1 MKKAIVLLLMISVC
15 SIAAAQTCNQPGAL
29 LTVRTAISGD
39 AEYVVFTFVNPHK
52 PKGELNLTKGPFTQT
67 PLNNPIPVKGEQLYR
82 ISFGNS
88 PVHCDTKLYLEPRH
102 KKITDVKRLQNA
114 EGIISYVIGL
124 EKDAAIAAHL
134 VYNYHGFHIVK
145 LKVQ

>member
-1 MKKAIVLLLMISVC
+1 MKKAIVFLLMITGC
-15 SIAAAQTCNQPGAL
+15 SFAMAQTCNQPGAL
-29 LTVRTAISGD
+29 LTARTAISGG

-52 PKGELNLTKGPFTQT
+52 PKGELSLTKGPFTQT
-67 PLNNPIPVKGEQLYR
+67 PLNNPIPVKGDKLYQ

-88 PVHCDTKLYLEPRH
+88 PVHCDTKLYMEAGH
-102 KKITDVKRLQNA
+102 KKIADVKRLQNA

-124 EKDAAIAAHL
+124 QKGASIAAHL

>member
-1 MKKAIVLLLMISVC
+1 MKKAVVFFLLITGC
-15 SIAAAQTCNQPGAL
+15 SFTMAQTCNQPGAL
-29 LTVRTAISGD
+29 LTVRTAVAGD

-52 PKGELNLTKGPFTQT
+52 PKGELNPTTGPFTQT
-67 PLNNPIPVKGEQLYR
+67 PLNNTIPVKGEKLYK
-82 ISFGNS
+82 ISFANS
-88 PVHCDTKLYLEPRH
+88 PVHCDTKLYTVEH
-102 KKITDVKRLQNA
+102 KKIADIKRLQNA

-124 EKDAAIAAHL
+124 AEGAAVTAHL

>member
-1 MKKAIVLLLMISVC
+1 MKKAISFLLLLHACCFAV
-15 SIAAAQTCNQPGAL
+15 AQTCNQPGAL
-29 LTVRTAISGD
+29 LTARTAISGD

-67 PLNNPIPVKGEQLYR
+67 PLNNTIPVKGEKLYK

-88 PVHCDTKLYLEPRH
+88 PVHCDTKLYLESGH
-102 KKITDVKRLQNA
+102 KKIADVKRLQNA

-124 EKDAAIAAHL
+124 EKDAVIAAHL